1 MSAAENKRSIIVGL
15 FVFIGVIVLVAGI
28 LILGGQQ
35 KRFGG
40 SIELHTVFDNV
51 GGLKE
56 GNNIWFSGV
65 KIGTIKKISFT
76 PDRKVA
82 IVMNIESKSQP
93 YIRKDA
99 VAQISSEGFIG
110 NKIIVILGGSNEAP
124 NVESGDELDS
134 QEGNDTEAMLA
145 TLQVNNQNLVA
156 ITDDIKALSE
166 RVREGKGLVG
176 ALFTDSVMVDNFKAT
191 LSNLQQ
197 TSDHAKQLTQSL
209 STFGASLNQEGTFTH
224 DLVHDTTVFEN
235 LRSSVAKL
243 NNISE
248 NASAIT
254 SNLRDASA
262 QLNENDNTLGMLL
275 QDEETAAQLKSLI
288 QNLETSSAT
297 LDENMKALQHNFLF
311 RKYFKKKAK
320 AEAKAQ

>member
-15 FVFIGVIVLVAGI
+15 FVLIGVIVLVAGI

-40 SIELHTVFDNV
+40 SIELHTVFQNV

-76 PDRKVA
+76 QDRNVA

-124 NVESGDELDS
+124 NVEDGDELDS
-134 QEGNDTEAMLA
+134 REGNDTEAMLA
-145 TLQVNNQNLVA
+145 TLQVNNENLVA
-156 ITDDIKALSE
+156 ITNDIKALSE
-166 RVREGKGLVG
+166 RVRQGKGMVG

-191 LSNLQQ
+191 MANLQQ
-197 TSDHAKQLTQSL
+197 TSNNAREITRSL
-209 STFGASLNQEGTFTH
+209 STFSANLNREGTFAH
-224 DLVHDTTVFEN
+224 DLVSDTTIFAN
-235 LRSSVAKL
+235 LRNSVSKL
-243 NNISE
+243 DRISE
-248 NASAIT
+248 NATAIT
-254 SNLRDASA
+254 SNLKDASE
-262 QLNENDNTLGMLL
+262 QLNEKDNTIGLLL
-275 QDEETAAQLKSLI
+275 QDEETATQIKSLI
-288 QNLETSSAT
+288 ENLETSSAT

-311 RKYFKKKAK
+311 RRYFKKKAK
-320 AEAKAQ
+320 EEKQ